1 MITFDLIG
9 EVNNMAAYIEGNY
22 LKMGIVNIF
31 AAYSC
36 NFILYPDLWGFV
48 NPQLENFKVSLEF

>member
-1 MITFDLIG
+1 
-9 EVNNMAAYIEGNY
+9 MADYIEGNY

-31 AAYSC
+31 STYNC

-48 NPQLENFKVSLEF
+48 NPLLQNFKVSRGVLSKR